1 MDRQSLLGLNHYQI
15 KNDVVVAETPT
26 VQKATEVVC
35 EILSK
40 YSDSKTALFLSGF
53 VAPKLYEE
61 MVKKDN
67 LKAGAV
73 LQTEEF
79 YNEKYHKNSRKQ
91 LIKSTGILDYFDEKN
106 VRFYPLI
113 QENKDLT
120 VDQNAQDYDE
130 ALRFI
135 FKYFP
140 KNIGILTIDKDF
152 QTAGIL
158 SDPMVVKKMM
168 SDQSKLVSFDNGM
181 VTLNFN
187 ALGVL
192 DLIIL
197 VVVGQDKR
205 EALSSLFKISGDDLE
220 NEIEKQPA
228 RFFLRPEIAKK
239 TIIVTDQMF

>member
-1 MDRQSLLGLNHYQI
+1 MDRQSLLGLNHYQL

-26 VQKATEVVC
+26 VQKAAEVVC

-61 MVKKDN
+61 IVKKEN
-67 LKAGAV
+67 LKVGAV
-73 LQTEEF
+73 LQVDEY
-79 YNEKYHKNSRKQ
+79 YNEKFQKNSKKQ
-91 LIKSTGILDYFDEKN
+91 LIKGTGLLDYVDGMN
-106 VRFYPLI
+106 VRFYPFI
-113 QENKDLT
+113 QEGKDLSI
-120 VDQNAQDYDE
+120 DQNAQDYDE

-140 KNIGILTIDKDF
+140 KNIGILTMDKDF

-158 SDPMVVKKMM
+158 NDPMAVKKMM
-168 SDQSKLVSFDNGM
+168 ADQSHLVSFDNGI

-187 ALGVL
+187 ALGIL
-192 DLIIL
+192 DLIVL
-197 VVVGQDKR
+197 LVVGQDRR
-205 EALSSLFKISGDDLE
+205 EVLSSLFKLSVEDSE

-228 RFFLRPEIAKK
+228 RFYLRPEIAKK